1 MRKNYVYAITLL
13 IVTLSIWM
21 GYTLYL
27 EYHPVTYKNGI
38 FVELP
43 RGFHLDKWEFSA

>member
-13 IVTLSIWM
+13 IATLAIWM

-43 RGFHLDKWEFSA
+43 QELRFDKWELSA

>member
-43 RGFHLDKWEFSA
+43 REFRSDKWEFSA